1 MSDFTSDF
9 WSWWIT
15 VIIVG
20 GIAWCI
26 WLLMTN
32 TKGKL
37 PAEGKAEA
45 TGHVWDENLEE
56 LNNPLPRWWIIMF
69 YITLVFGIAYFLIYP
84 GLGAF
89 KGIGN
94 WTEKKQYEEEIAAAE
109 STYGPLYDKY
119 MNQAIPAVAASDEA
133 MNMGERL
140 YVNYCAV
147 CHGSDA
153 RGATGFPNLRDSDWL
168 YGGSP
173 EAIKHSIM
181 YGRQAAMPSWE
192 AALGGDGGVE
202 EAATYVMQLSGR
214 SVDESLA
221 EKGKQR
227 YETLCVACHGADGT
241 GNPAMG
247 APDLTNNIWLYGGS
261 PRAIKASIAKG
272 RQGVMPAHAE
282 FLGEAKVHILS
293 AYVYSLS
300 HETDQ

>member
-15 VIIVG
+15 AIIVG

-37 PAEGKAEA
+37 PSGGKAEA

-89 KGIGN
+89 EGIGK

-119 MNQAIPAVAASDEA
+119 LNQAIPAVAASEEA

-140 YVNYCAV
+140 YVNYCSV

-173 EAIKHSIM
+173 EAIKHGIM
-181 YGRQAAMPSWE
+181 YGRKGVMPGWE
-192 AALGGDGGVE
+192 AALGGEQGIDDM
-202 EAATYVMQLSGR
+202 ATYVMQLSGR
-214 SVDESLA
+214 VVDE
-221 EKGKQR
+221 EKAARAKPMF
-227 YETLCVACHGADGT
+227 ETLCAACHMADGT

-247 APDLTNNIWLYGGS
+247 APNLTNNVWLYGGS
-261 PRAIKASIAKG
+261 PRAIKETLTKG
-272 RQGVMPAHAE
+272 RNGVMPAHAE
-282 FLGEAKVHILS
+282 FLGEAKVHILA

-300 HETDQ
+300 HETD

>member
-15 VIIVG
+15 AIIVG
-20 GIAWCI
+20 GLAWCI

-37 PAEGKAEA
+37 PAGGKAEA

-89 KGIGN
+89 QGFLG
-94 WTEKKQYEEEIAAAE
+94 WSEKQQYEDEIAAAE

-119 MNQAIPAVAASDEA
+119 LNQAIPAVAASEEA

-153 RGATGFPNLRDSDWL
+153 RGATGFPNLRDSDWQ
-168 YGGSP
+168 YGSSP

-181 YGRQAAMPSWE
+181 AGRVAAMPGWE
-192 AALGGDGGVE
+192 AALGGEQGVDDM
-202 EAATYVMQLSGR
+202 AAYVMQLSGR
-214 SVDESLA
+214 VVDEEQA
-221 EKGKQR
+221 ARAQPKFEM
-227 YETLCVACHGADGT
+227 LCAACHGADGS
-241 GNPAMG
+241 GNQTLG
-247 APDLTNNIWLYGGS
+247 APNLTDTVWLYGGS
-261 PRAIKASIAKG
+261 PRAIKETLVKG
-272 RQGVMPAHAE
+272 RNGVMPAHAE
-282 FLGEAKVHILS
+282 FLGEAKVHILA

-300 HETDQ
+300 HETD